1 MVKEGTVGPA
11 EAIILLAISS
21 MARIFQPYPRSLVET
36 CGSAAWMAPL
46 GGLAVAL
53 TGVFVLSLV
62 LKKSPG
68 NTIIEITEQA
78 CGPVIGIV
86 LNLVTV
92 VFFMSVCSL
101 FIREFSEA
109 LIIAALPNTPL
120 SVISTSYIIVGLLG
134 AYLGIEALARTARLT
149 YLYILG
155 GIAVLLLALLPQWNV
170 NDLFPLLGMGPL
182 NVFGLGTYSTA
193 AVTEVIFAAVLVQA
207 FGGTEKFGKIGARSM
222 LIGFVFLMALMATM
236 VMTLGRNAS
245 MEATLPFYNLSRD
258 IYLGRFFQRVEA
270 LFVIIWSLIGGL
282 KIALTLYGAS
292 VALARTLKLPDY
304 RPLIWPLGL
313 SIFITSLLPLDMP
326 AAIKL
331 DMNFLRPLALVPN
344 YLIPPLVLAAWWF
357 KGRGRRAGS

>member
-21 MARIFQPYPRSLVET
+21 MARIFQPYPRSLVEL

-53 TGVFVLSLV
+53 TGVFVVSLV

-78 CGPVIGIV
+78 CGPVIGIA

-92 VFFMSVCSL
+92 VFFMSVSSL

-109 LIIAALPNTPL
+109 LIIAALPSTPI

-149 YLYILG
+149 YLYVMG
-155 GIAVLLLALLPQWNV
+155 GIAVLLLALIPQWNV
-170 NDLFPLLGMGPL
+170 NDLFPIFGMGPL

-207 FGGTEKFGKIGARSM
+207 FGGAEKFGKIGARSM
-222 LIGFVFLMALMATM
+222 LIGFAFLMALMATM

-245 MEATLPFYNLSRD
+245 SEATLPFYNLSRD

-313 SIFITSLLPLDMP
+313 SVFITSLLPLDLP
-326 AAIKL
+326 AAIQI
-331 DMNFLRPLALVPN
+331 DMNLLRPLALVPN

-357 KGRGRRAGS
+357 KGRGKRAGS